1 MKGRSLMKDTIII
14 IILTFIAVVL
24 TGCSSGE
31 KHDKQPSMECE
42 VITADDGSNIVRKS
56 GEEHSSFTIDEGEVG
71 EIAVSVRRVSGVLNI
86 TIGSDGKA
94 AIYEGNDVPTS
105 EFTVYAKENG
115 EYTICVKAEDFVGDY
130 SFNISKKSA

>member
-1 MKGRSLMKDTIII
+1 MKDSIII

-24 TGCSSGE
+24 TGCSSE
-31 KHDKQPSMECE
+31 KHHKQPTMNCE
-42 VITADDGSNIVRKS
+42 VITVNDGSNAIRKN
-56 GEEHSSFTIDEGEVG
+56 GEEHSSFTVGEGEAA

-86 TIGSDGKA
+86 TIAPDGKA

-105 EFTVYAKENG
+105 EFTVYAKEKG

-130 SFNISKKSA
+130 SFDISNSPLN

>member
-1 MKGRSLMKDTIII
+1 MKDTIII

-31 KHDKQPSMECE
+31 KQHTPVAMNCD
-42 VITADDGSNIVRKS
+42 VITADDGGTIIRKN
-56 GEEHSSFTIDEGEVG
+56 GEEHSSFTALEGEVV
-71 EIAVSVRRVSGVLNI
+71 EIAVSVQRVSGVLDI
-86 TIGSDGKA
+86 TIFSDGKA

-105 EFTVYAKENG
+105 EFTVYAKEKG

-130 SFNISKKSA
+130 SFNISNKSA